1 MVKVSDRL
9 AAWLRDVGVGRVY
22 GVPGLAVDPLLRA
35 LGGGPGV
42 PEFVQ
47 ARGVESAALMACAEA
62 KLTGRPGCCLA
73 PPGADV
79 LRLLGG
85 LYDAAADRA
94 PVLALVG
101 ADPVPRRGG
110 GPAVRHL
117 AAVCVYCEEVSG
129 PELVGD
135 AFDRVVRAALGDRG
149 VASLILPRETL
160 AAPAPPALSGPY
172 RPSDFAELSGS
183 SDPSGSSGPSGSW
196 GSTGA
201 TELSDAPELS
211 ASSGPSGSWGPSGS
225 RGLSGSSGQPD
236 SSELSGSPGPS
247 GPWGPSGF
255 SGLPGSSGS
264 PGSSGRSGSSGSVG
278 SSGFRLRSVSV
289 GPSGVAVDGV
299 RRAAEVLGG
308 GRAVVVIGNA
318 GRAASGQVVRAA
330 RLLGAGV
337 ATTALARDA
346 LPDDL
351 PYLAGVAGPLG
362 SEAAAAL
369 LRDCDTL
376 LLVGAEDLDPALLPA
391 PGRCRIVTVD
401 HTPDDC
407 PLAPDAPAVR
417 VNGDVTACLEALLPL
432 LRGGPDRGWAV
443 RVERTVR
450 AWRAAGETR
459 AHRYFGTSVNPRSVV
474 AELSE
479 RLPERAVVTTDSG
492 TALDWWTRHLR
503 LRTGMRSLLSGHLQ
517 LPGAAVPYAVA
528 ARFAAP
534 DRPVIALVGD
544 GALQGGGLNELITVR
559 RHLDRLAGLPPLV
572 FCVFNNGDLNRLT
585 WQRRAAEGDPLIPL
599 SAEVPALPYARWAR
613 LAGLPAV
620 RCDRPRH
627 VGSAWDDALG
637 RRGPLLLEFVVDGE
651 TPPDW
656 ATAPA
661 TNGIRPKAVTRLLGT
676 AG

>member
-9 AAWLRDVGVGRVY
+9 AAWLRDAGVGRVY

-47 ARGVESAALMACAEA
+47 ARGAESAALMACAEA
-62 KLTGRPGCCLA
+62 KLTGRPGCCLT

-135 AFDRVVRAALGDRG
+135 AFDRAVRAALGDRG

-172 RPSDFAELSGS
+172 HPSDLAELSGS
-183 SDPSGSSGPSGSW
+183 SGRSGSCGTP
-196 GSTGA
+196 GA
-201 TELSDAPELS
+201 GELSGAPELS
-211 ASSGPSGSWGPSGS
+211 ASSRPSGSWGPSGS
-225 RGLSGSSGQPD
+225 SGLSGSS
-236 SSELSGSPGPS
+236 E
-247 GPWGPSGF
+247 
-255 SGLPGSSGS
+255 S
-264 PGSSGRSGSSGSVG
+264 PGSSGRSGFSGSPGSSGSVG
-278 SSGFRLRSVSV
+278 FSGIRPRSVSA
-289 GPSGVAVDGV
+289 GPSGVAVAGV

-318 GRAASGQVVRAA
+318 GRAATGQAARAA

-391 PGRCRIVTVD
+391 PGRCRTVTVD
-401 HTPDDC
+401 RNPDDC
-407 PLAPDAPAVR
+407 PLDPDAPAVR

-432 LRGGPDRGWAV
+432 LPGGADRGWAV

-450 AWRAAGETR
+450 AWRAAGEIR

-661 TNGIRPKAVTRLLGT
+661 TSGIRPKAVTRLLGT

>member
-9 AAWLRDVGVGRVY
+9 AARLRDAGVDRVY

-35 LGGGPGV
+35 LGAGPGV

-47 ARGVESAALMACAEA
+47 ARGEESAALMACAEA

-73 PPGADV
+73 PPGAGV

-110 GPAVRHL
+110 GPALRHL
-117 AAVCVYCEEVSG
+117 AEVCVYCEEVSA
-129 PELVGD
+129 PEQAGD
-135 AFDRVVRAALGDRG
+135 ALDRAVRAALGDRG
-149 VASLILPRETL
+149 VASLVLSPGTL
-160 AAPAPPALSGPY
+160 AAPAPPG
-172 RPSDFAELSGS
+172 LSGS
-183 SDPSGSSGPSGSW
+183 GPSGPSGFAGSSGPSGSFR
-196 GSTGA
+196 A
-201 TELSDAPELS
+201 
-211 ASSGPSGSWGPSGS
+211 
-225 RGLSGSSGQPD
+225 R
-236 SSELSGSPGPS
+236 PGPA
-247 GPWGPSGF
+247 PMPV
-255 SGLPGSSGS
+255 PD
-264 PGSSGRSGSSGSVG
+264 
-278 SSGFRLRSVSV
+278 
-289 GPSGVAVDGV
+289 VAGV
-299 RRAAEVLGG
+299 RRAAEVLGGG

-318 GRAASGQVVRAA
+318 GRAASGQAAGAA

-337 ATTALARDA
+337 VTTALARDA

-376 LLVGAEDLDPALLPA
+376 LLVGAEDLDPALPPV

-401 HTPDDC
+401 RNPDDC
-407 PLAPDAPAVR
+407 PLGPEISAVR
-417 VNGDVTACLEALLPL
+417 VNGEVTACLEALLPL
-432 LRGGPDRGWAV
+432 LRGGADRGWAV

-459 AHRYFGTSVNPRSVV
+459 ARRYFGTSVNPRAVV

-503 LRTGMRSLLSGHLQ
+503 LRTGMRSLLSGHLA

-585 WQRRAAEGDPLIPL
+585 WQRRAAAGDPLIPL
-599 SAEVPALPYARWAR
+599 SAEVPALPYARWAS

-620 RCDRPRH
+620 RCDRPRQ
-627 VGSAWDDALG
+627 VGPAWEDALG

-656 ATAPA
+656 AAGPG
-661 TNGIRPKAVTRLLGT
+661 TNRYRPKALSRLMGP
-676 AG
+676 AGRPLAG